1 MEQSIVCAKCG
12 KAREVVAGASAN
24 FCPYCGAATQTT
36 DIAEAPL
43 GFADQPPPAP
53 APLPITPDLICP
65 ECHAPM
71 EPSAVLCIH
80 CGYHLHTRSKL
91 KTTYKSSRRE
101 INSATLSFPI
111 RLVILINLLT
121 MVVVVCLI
129 IAAGKSVVLGGFL
142 WVWGTAALVLAF
154 GSQRL
159 FLISRDAEGVPRIHM
174 TRWIGF
180 VPVVKLELD
189 LRKFDAAVIHT
200 RRGLCFED
208 WMMAAGLVPFCFLPG
223 VLWSVYAMT
232 RETYLLDLS
241 KKGESVRLYDGTSD
255 EKLRELTDAL
265 RSVVT
270 LEIQRK

>member
-1 MEQSIVCAKCG
+1 MEQSIVCTKCG
-12 KAREVVAGASAN
+12 KAREVVAGVSAN
-24 FCPYCGAATQTT
+24 FCPYCGAATQTP

-43 GFADQPPPAP
+43 GFADQPAP
-53 APLPITPDLICP
+53 APLAITPDLICP

-71 EPSAVLCIH
+71 EPSAVLCIR

-101 INSATLSFPI
+101 LNTATLSLPI
-111 RLVILINLLT
+111 RLVILINMLT
-121 MVVVVCLI
+121 VVVVVCLI
-129 IAAGKSVVLGGFL
+129 IAATKSVVLGGFL
-142 WVWGTAALVLAF
+142 WLWGTASFVLAL

-159 FLISRDAEGVPRIHM
+159 FVISRDGEGVPRIHM
-174 TRWIGF
+174 TRWIAF
-180 VPVVKLELD
+180 FPVATLDLD

-200 RRGLCFED
+200 RRGLNFEN
-208 WMMAAGLVPFCFLPG
+208 WMMGLGLVVFCFLPG
-223 VLWSVYAMT
+223 LMWCIYAMT
-232 RETYLLDLS
+232 KETYLLDLS

-265 RSVVT
+265 RSVVS